1 MDKQLPAINNDP
13 IVGEYLSLLF
23 DHGYKNE
30 HHETREL
37 LEYIEQMEKQ
47 YSLIVEE
54 LHEVKELI
62 NHLQNPVTQS
72 RMSVV
77 VGKVE
82 TAVNDSLNK
91 LNTLKLKLTNSMKES
106 INSFKQK
113 GKNKVIKTINVLH
126 FKEILGGIRNS
137 LFAGMKQ
144 TKSLIHT
151 CDAMTSEM
159 RQAKTHLKQ
168 VRQIVF
174 KKDQT
179 INNQDKQ
186 KMNLLQKVSRKVY
199 TSLEK
204 MTINTTSLL
213 HKLED
218 FEKPSVKKE
227 IKLIENKTLN
237 KTSKKKHII
246 KQR

>member
-13 IVGEYLSLLF
+13 IVEEYLSLLF
-23 DHGYKNE
+23 NHGYKKE

-47 YSLIVEE
+47 YSQIVEE
-54 LHEVKELI
+54 LHEVKELL

-72 RMSVV
+72 RMSLV

-82 TAVNDSLNK
+82 TAVNDGINK
-91 LNTLKLKLTNSMKES
+91 LNTLKIRLTDAMKES
-106 INSFKQK
+106 MNSFKQK
-113 GKNKVIKTINVLH
+113 GKNKVIKTIDVLH
-126 FKEILGGIRNS
+126 FKEILGGIRKS
-137 LFAGMKQ
+137 LFTGMKQ

-174 KKDQT
+174 KKGQT
-179 INNQDKQ
+179 INNQDYQ

-237 KTSKKKHII
+237 KTLKKKNII

>member
-23 DHGYKNE
+23 DHGYKKE
-30 HHETREL
+30 HHETMEL

-54 LHEVKELI
+54 LHEVKELL
-62 NHLQNPVTQS
+62 NHLQNPATQS
-72 RMSVV
+72 RMSLVA
-77 VGKVE
+77 GKVE
-82 TAVNDSLNK
+82 TAVNDSINK
-91 LNTLKLKLTNSMKES
+91 LNTIKIKLTDSMKES

-159 RQAKTHLKQ
+159 CQAKTHLKQ

-213 HKLED
+213 HKLEG